1 MKAVKLITKILAVIL
16 VTLVAFLGVYVQKQN
31 RMENKVKDYSFGMDL
46 SGARKV
52 ELTVSDETKEIT
64 KDKDGKIVDDDDKE
78 ENGDY
83 TTEKI
88 PLNLEEAKTTEN
100 YLKSKEIIE
109 KRLGKLG
116 INNYT
121 IRLDDETGKMI
132 IEIPENDKTD
142 HIVSNFSQAG
152 KFKIVDSENTENV
165 LMDNSD
171 IKNATVMY
179 NTGTTG
185 TTVYLSIDFTKTGA
199 EKLKNI
205 SIEYAKV
212 EESSNDSKEEES
224 SEKSNKEE
232 TKQKEITMQVDDN
245 KMITTSF
252 SETMENG
259 KLQLTMG
266 QPTKDQ
272 DKLKEYVESATTI
285 ATILDTGN
293 LPVEYEV
300 EKNEY
305 IASDITND
313 MLIKIA
319 IVTGSIILI
328 ALAVLAVR
336 YKGLGIISAIEYIG
350 FISIYSLLIR
360 YTNVI
365 ITLEGIAAIAVILVL
380 NYVYNYKLLNKIKKT
395 KEDTNTAM
403 KNTFVDFCIK
413 IIPICILSIVFCF
426 ISWTPISSFGM
437 TMFWG
442 LLLMAIYNLTVTRS
456 FFKK

>member
-395 KEDTNTAM
+395 KEDRNTAM